1 MREAS
6 RSDSMGGGG
15 RATGGQDQLADVGR
29 GVTLCY
35 RRSGGG
41 EIPLVLIA
49 GLGQQMHD
57 WPDGLC
63 APLADLGYNVIRFD
77 NRDVGK
83 STHFGFRPPGPVDL
97 LRKRW
102 HTDQYDLADMAADTV
117 GLLDVLGL
125 NSAHLVGMSMG
136 GMIAQ
141 TVAAR
146 YPDRVASLTSIMS
159 TTGAPRVGRPALST
173 WRLMFGRPARNRD
186 EHIASAVRMYRHI
199 SSRGYPFD
207 ESAVA
212 AAAAATW
219 DRDPRPAAGVGRQ
232 LAGILKSGD
241 RTAELGAVAAPTLVV
256 HGDRDLMV
264 NPTGATRTARA
275 IAGARLHT
283 LPGMGHD
290 LPVGVWP
297 ALTDLLDTHI
307 RTARS
312 TDAPHR

>member
-1 MREAS
+1 MTER
-6 RSDSMGGGG
+6 
-15 RATGGQDQLADVGR
+15 LADVGR

-41 EIPLVLIA
+41 EVPLVLIA
-49 GLGQQMHD
+49 GLGQQLHE

-63 APLADLGYNVIRFD
+63 ALLAGRGYDVVRFD

-83 STHFGFRPPGPVDL
+83 STHFRYRPPKPVDL
-97 LRKRW
+97 LRKHW
-102 HTDQYDLADMAADTV
+102 HTEQYDLGEMAADTV
-117 GLLDVLGL
+117 GLLDALGVK
-125 NSAHLVGMSMG
+125 SAHLAGMSMG

-159 TTGAPRVGRPALST
+159 TTGAARVGRPALST
-173 WRLMFGRPARNRD
+173 WRLMFARPARTRD

-207 ESAVA
+207 ENAVRIA
-212 AAAAATW
+212 AALTW

-241 RTAELGAVAAPTLVV
+241 RTGELAAIVAPTLIL

-264 NPTGATRTARA
+264 NPTGATVTARA
-275 IAGARLHT
+275 IAGARSQT

-290 LPVGVWP
+290 LPAGVWP
-297 ALTDLLDTHI
+297 ALTDLIDSHI

-312 TDAPHR
+312 TDAPHT

>member
-1 MREAS
+1 MTER
-6 RSDSMGGGG
+6 
-15 RATGGQDQLADVGR
+15 LVDVGR

-41 EIPLVLIA
+41 EVPLVLIA
-49 GLGQQMHD
+49 GLGQQLHE

-63 APLADLGYNVIRFD
+63 ELLAGRGYDVVRFD
-77 NRDVGK
+77 NRDVGR
-83 STHFGFRPPGPVDL
+83 STHFRFRPPGAVDF

-102 HTDQYDLADMAADTV
+102 HAEQYDLGELAADTV

-125 NSAHLVGMSMG
+125 KSAHLAGMSMG

-159 TTGAPRVGRPALST
+159 TTGAARVGRPALST
-173 WRLMFGRPARNRD
+173 WRLMFARPARTRA
-186 EHIASAVRMYRHI
+186 EHIAGAVRMYRHI

-207 ESAVA
+207 ENAVRTAAAVA
-212 AAAAATW
+212 W

-241 RTAELGAVAAPTLVV
+241 RTRELAAIVAPTLVL

-264 NPTGATRTARA
+264 NPTGATVTARA
-275 IAGARLHT
+275 ITGARSQT

-290 LPVGVWP
+290 LPAGVWP
-297 ALTDLLDTHI
+297 ALTDLIDSHI

-312 TDAPHR
+312 TDAPHA

>member
-1 MREAS
+1 MTE
-6 RSDSMGGGG
+6 
-15 RATGGQDQLADVGR
+15 QFADVGR

-35 RRSGGG
+35 RRSGGD
-41 EIPLVLIA
+41 IPLVLIA
-49 GLGQQMHD
+49 GLGQQMHE

-63 APLADLGYNVIRFD
+63 ALLTDLGYDVIRFD
-77 NRDVGK
+77 NRDVGR
-83 STHFGFRPPGPVDL
+83 STHFAHRPPGPVDL

-102 HTDQYDLADMAADTV
+102 HTDQYDLGDLAADTV
-117 GLLDVLGL
+117 GLLDALGL
-125 NSAHLVGMSMG
+125 SSAHLVGMSMG

-146 YPDRVASLTSIMS
+146 HPDRAASLTSIMS

-173 WRLMFGRPARNRD
+173 WRLMFGRPARNRE

-207 ESAVA
+207 EAAVRA
-212 AAAAATW
+212 AAATTW

-241 RTAELGAVAAPTLVV
+241 RTTELGAVRAPTLVL
-256 HGDRDLMV
+256 HGNHDLMV
-264 NPTGATRTARA
+264 NPTGAAVTARA
-275 IAGARLHT
+275 IAGAHLRT

-297 ALTDLLDTHI
+297 TLTDLLDTHI

-312 TDAPHR
+312 TDASHH